1 MVIKRCIA
9 SLKAWICGFSLA
21 KGFKGF
27 PSGIWVALLLAHPV
41 VDQVIVKECC
51 SSCYLAFLIVH
62 KVVILHVKVVHQFV
76 HEHLEFLVTQSIE
89 GGNILDVGWRF
100 LEVRGFSSR
109 TN

>member
-21 KGFKGF
+21 EGFKGF
-27 PSGIWVALLLAHPV
+27 PSGIWVALLLARPV
-41 VDQVIVKECC
+41 VDQVIVEECC
-51 SSCYLAFLIVH
+51 SSCYLTFLIVH
-62 KVVILHVKVVHQFV
+62 KEVIVHVKVVHQFV